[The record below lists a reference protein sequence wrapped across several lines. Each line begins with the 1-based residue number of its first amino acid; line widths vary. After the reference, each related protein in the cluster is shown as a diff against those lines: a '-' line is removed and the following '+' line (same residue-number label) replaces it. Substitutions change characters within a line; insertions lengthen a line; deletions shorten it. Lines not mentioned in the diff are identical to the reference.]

1 MIDMTDIWGLLI
13 AALGGAAVG
22 LERQWS
28 GHADGPAA
36 RFAGIRTFTMLGAI
50 GGFSGWLWL
59 AGFTW
64 LAAVML
70 AGAVSIT
77 VAGYV
82 AGSRHDVDGTT
93 EVAALVVLA
102 AGVLAGTGHVRLAS
116 GSIAIVTLLLV
127 EKSRLH
133 GLVRRLD
140 DVDLQSGVRFA
151 VMALVIL
158 PLLPPGPYGPLGGI
172 KPRELW
178 MLVLFFSGLSFAGY
192 VARRMLG
199 PGQGYLAA
207 GALGGLVSS
216 TNVTLAFAEQSR
228 RVPSL
233 ARPLAFGAV
242 AANAMLYPRVMV
254 AATFLNASL
263 LVPLLPYLIVPA
275 LIAVVIVLAGLRKAP
290 AATPPMIEQNPLQ
303 LSGALKMALLFQ
315 AVLMLVYAAREQW
328 GVSGLY
334 VSAALA
340 GLTDADALTISM
352 ARDVAVAIS
361 PAVAATGIA
370 IGVLSNTG
378 VKLALALFRGG
389 PVFRRITGG
398 ALVLMLLALLAGL
411 VFARTTLW

>member
-1 MIDMTDIWGLLI
+1 VL
-13 AALGGAAVG
+13 LGGAV
-22 LERQWS
+22 L
-28 GHADGPAA
+28 
-36 RFAGIRTFTMLGAI
+36 
-50 GGFSGWLWL
+50 
-59 AGFTW
+59 
-64 LAAVML
+64 
-70 AGAVSIT
+70 IT

-93 EVAALVVLA
+93 EVAALAVLA
-102 AGVLAGTGHVRLAS
+102 AGLLAGTGHVRLAS

-133 GLVRRLD
+133 GLVRRID
-140 DVDLQSGVRFA
+140 DVDLRSGVRFA

-192 VARRMLG
+192 VARRLLG

-216 TNVTLAFAEQSR
+216 TNVTLAFAERSR
-228 RVPSL
+228 RAPSL
-233 ARPLAFGAV
+233 ERPLAFGAV

-263 LVPLLPYLIVPA
+263 LMPLLPYLVAPA
-275 LIAVVIVLAGLRKAP
+275 LIAVVVVLSALRRAP

-303 LSGALKMALLFQ
+303 LFGALKMALLFQ
-315 AVLMLVYAAREQW
+315 AVLMLVYAARDRW

-352 ARDVAVAIS
+352 ARDVAVAMS

-411 VFARTTLW
+411 VMDGAAPW